1 MATLKILFT
10 DRALRE
16 MREILGFIAQDKPDA
31 ATALAGQIMKSLES
45 KARFPKSG
53 RRIPEA
59 PEHPA
64 RELVLP
70 PGRIFYITNDKTLH
84 VLSLMRSE
92 RQFRPSRLEH

>member
-1 MATLKILFT
+1 MASLKILFT
-10 DRALRE
+10 DRALKE
-16 MREILGFIAQDKPDA
+16 MREILGFIAQDNPDA
-31 ATALAGQIMKSLES
+31 ASALAGQIMKSLDN

-59 PEHPA
+59 PDHPA

-70 PGRIFYITNDKTLH
+70 PCRIFYSTNDRALH

-92 RQFRPSRLEH
+92 QLFRLSRLGH

>member
-16 MREILGFIAQDKPDA
+16 MREILGFIAQDNPDA
-31 ATALAGQIMKSLES
+31 ASTLAGQILKSLEH

-59 PEHPA
+59 PDHAA
-64 RELVLP
+64 REIVLP
-70 PGRIFYITNDKTLH
+70 PCRIFYSTNDKALH
-84 VLSLMRSE
+84 VLGLMRSE
-92 RQFRPSRLEH
+92 QQFRLTRLGN